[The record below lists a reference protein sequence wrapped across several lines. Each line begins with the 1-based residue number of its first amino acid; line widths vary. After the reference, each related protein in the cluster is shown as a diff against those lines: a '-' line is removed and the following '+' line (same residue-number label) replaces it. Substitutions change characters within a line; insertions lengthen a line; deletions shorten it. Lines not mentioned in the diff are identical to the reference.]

1 MMLRK
6 FLKPATLTNQIS
18 LAVFILRVGFAGFL
32 ATHGYGKLQSFLA
45 GDHDFPDPLHI
56 SPVVS
61 QGLTIF
67 AEFFCSLLMI
77 LGLFTRLA
85 SIVLVL
91 CMLVIAFMIHGKNS
105 LGDKEH
111 AFLYLIVFVV
121 IFLTGPGK
129 YSLDARLYK

>member
-1 MMLRK
+1 MLKK
-6 FLKPATLTNQIS
+6 FLKPITLTDRLS
-18 LAVFILRVGFAGFL
+18 LAVFILRVGFAGLL

-45 GDHDFPDPLHI
+45 GDHDFPDPFQV

-61 QGLTIF
+61 QVLTVF
-67 AEFFCSLLMI
+67 AEFFCSLLLI

-85 SIVLVL
+85 SVILII
-91 CMLVIAFMIHGKNS
+91 CMLVIAFVVHGPDP

-111 AFLYLIVFVV
+111 ALLYAIAFIT

>member
-1 MMLRK
+1 MLKK
-6 FLKPATLTNQIS
+6 FLKPTTLTNQVS
-18 LAVFILRVGFAGFL
+18 LAIFLLRLGFAGLL

-45 GDHDFPDPLHI
+45 GDHDFPDPLHV
-56 SPVVS
+56 SPAVS

-67 AEFFCSLLMI
+67 AEFFCSILMI

-85 SIVLVL
+85 SVVLII
-91 CMLVIAFMIHGKNS
+91 CMLTIAFVIHGKDP

-111 AFLYLIVFVV
+111 ALLYAIAFIT

>member
-1 MMLRK
+1 MLKK
-6 FLKPATLTNQIS
+6 FLKPTTLTNRVS
-18 LAVFILRVGFAGFL
+18 FAVFLLRVGLAGLL
-32 ATHGYGKLQSFLA
+32 APHGYDKLQSFLA
-45 GDHDFPDPLHI
+45 GDHDFPDPLHVT
-56 SPVVS
+56 PAVS

-67 AEFFCSLLMI
+67 AEFVCSLLLI

-85 SIVLVL
+85 SIVLIV
-91 CMLVIAFMIHGKNS
+91 CMLVIAFVIHGKDP

-111 AFLYLIVFVV
+111 ALLYCIGFFV